1 MYLAEE
7 RICSAPCVLMAA
19 IILGSIGL
27 FPANAAG
34 TSVGGEISQDT
45 IWTQEGSPYVLQADV
60 EIVSGATLTIEAGV
74 TILSEAYYDISVLD
88 GELTAVGTESN
99 LIKMTSERD
108 IPSITKWGGIRI
120 YNDGRAEIRFCA
132 ISHTYSAIVLMG
144 PGDRVVPGTTWNNI
158 TDNIF
163 TNSEVGIFAGYL
175 ANKNYIAKNNFSQ
188 NTGSGIYMSSNYNN
202 TIVHNTFVGNEC
214 GICSANITHNN
225 TVAYNDFIGNGRSV
239 GWDIWVW
246 SETKNNRMHHNNFF
260 GSGYASDGG
269 ENVWDN
275 GYPSGGN
282 YWYDHAGEDNFH
294 GPDQDI
300 PGGDGIGDTP
310 YVIDNDTSD
319 RYPLMSPVEHD
330 GYEPFVDDIQ
340 PTAVAGENV
349 TATVGENVTFSAN
362 ESFDNAG
369 IESFVW
375 ELKSEEGD
383 VVGTWTTRSFTY
395 HFTSP
400 GKYLAVLVVT
410 DLGQNTDED
419 EISVSVRQTADPGED
434 GTGEAPPSP
443 ILAVLVVFVVLL
455 AIIAAVAAYLVWTRG
470 RWR

>member
-7 RICSAPCVLMAA
+7 RICSAPCVLIAA

-27 FPANAAG
+27 FPANAVG
-34 TSVGGEISQDT
+34 TPVGGEIGQDT
-45 IWTQEGSPYVLQADV
+45 IWTQEGSPYELLADV
-60 EIVSGATLTIEAGV
+60 KIVSGATLTIEAGV
-74 TILSEAYYDISVLD
+74 TILSETYHHINVVD
-88 GELTAVGTESN
+88 GELIAVGTKSN

-108 IPSITKWGGIRI
+108 IQSLAKWGGIRI

-132 ISHTYSAIVLMG
+132 ISYTHSAISLVS

-163 TNSEVGIFAGYL
+163 THNYDGISASYL
-175 ANKNYIAKNNFSQ
+175 HHKNYIARNNFSQ
-188 NTGSGIYMSSNYNN
+188 NVGYGIYMASNHNN
-202 TIVHNTFVGNEC
+202 TIVHNAFVGNYC
-214 GICSANITHNN
+214 GICSDNDTHDN

-239 GWDIWVW
+239 GWDTWGW
-246 SETKNNRMHHNNFF
+246 SNTRNNRVHHNNFF
-260 GSGYASDGG
+260 GSGYAFDGG

-275 GYPSGGN
+275 GHPSGGN
-282 YWYDHAGEDNFH
+282 YWFDYTGEDNFH

-310 YVIDNDTSD
+310 YLIDNNTSD

-330 GYEPFVDDIQ
+330 GYEPFVDDIR

-349 TATVGENVTFSAN
+349 TLRPGENVTFNAN

-375 ELKSEEGD
+375 ELKNEEGD
-383 VVGTWTTRSFTY
+383 VMGTWTTRSFTY
-395 HFTSP
+395 HFTSS
-400 GKYLAVLVVT
+400 GKYLAILVVT

-419 EISVSVRQTADPGED
+419 EVSVSVYQILEPWPD
-434 GTGEAPPSP
+434 GTREPPPSP
-443 ILAVLVVFVVLL
+443 FLAMIVFFIVLL
-455 AIIAAVAAYLVWTRG
+455 AIIATMVAYLVWTG
-470 RWR
+470 DRWR